1 MIASGISAIMSR
13 NGRSAAVP
21 AATLGDAV
29 GTPSPVSK
37 RPVAN
42 SGFPFGSSSLI
53 GCLLQ
58 TGFLLCP
65 LSSVNGQRHIDP
77 CPELLRRYA
86 PARLESGW
94 NENCRCM
101 RHGPTQPREGTAMKQ
116 TLEKN
121 E

>member
-13 NGRSAAVP
+13 NERSVVVP

-29 GTPSPVSK
+29 EIPSPVSK

-53 GCLLQ
+53 GCLLR

-65 LSSVNGQRHIDP
+65 LSSGNGQRHIDP
-77 CPELLRRYA
+77 CPELLRRYSA
-86 PARLESGW
+86 SPQPIEYPWCLCEALRAKHYIDSI
-94 NENCRCM
+94 
-101 RHGPTQPREGTAMKQ
+101 TQT
-116 TLEKN
+116 
-121 E
+121 

>member
-13 NGRSAAVP
+13 NERSVAVP

-29 GTPSPVSK
+29 EIPSPVSK

-42 SGFPFGSSSLI
+42 SGFPFGSFSLI
-53 GCLLQ
+53 GCLLR

-77 CPELLRRYA
+77 CPQLLRRYLYA
-86 PARLESGW
+86 ACSR
-94 NENCRCM
+94 CRCITV
-101 RHGPTQPREGTAMKQ
+101 HF
-116 TLEKN
+116 LF
-121 E
+121 